1 MHDQPKPLGRYVGI
15 AAIIVTPLLY
25 FISAH
30 VDQRVAPVS
39 GYVAQTY
46 GAAPGDSK
54 LARAGK
60 AVAAR

>member
-1 MHDQPKPLGRYVGI
+1 MHEQPKSLGRYVGI

-30 VDQRVAPVS
+30 VDHKVVPVS

-46 GAAPGDSK
+46 GVAPGDSK
-54 LARAGK
+54 IARFDK
-60 AVAAR
+60 ADATR